1 MVNRRQSVRR
11 LLILPPVRVSLANFS
26 QELLFDLSEGGLSV
40 YGRHSHFGR
49 RGFPVS
55 FRLPGDENPITALG
69 EVAWAAKNRT
79 GVRFVD
85 FPAVARSRLRNWM
98 ATKLSPVSAYPAN
111 YKAGW
116 TKRVFRFMSAP
127 HPDTSHANY
136 FGKTALTI
144 PVFVA
149 ILLTGL
155 ALNHSRAKSTQ
166 KNESPGAATT
176 MPQAHMPEIAGQVLA
191 AQPSESAPNGSL
203 QASQTGSSSAPSTPS
218 LTHRTHG
225 FVLQVGALKRERNA
239 DDLSNSLNQK
249 GYPAAVSKSAADGLY
264 RVVVGPYPDISTAV
278 RVRTE
283 LKAQNIDG
291 FVKPWDAE

>member
-1 MVNRRQSVRR
+1 
-11 LLILPPVRVSLANFS
+11 VSLGDFG

-69 EVAWAAKNRT
+69 EVAWAARNRT

-85 FPAVARSRLRNWM
+85 FPAAARSRLRNWM

-116 TKRVFRFMSAP
+116 PKRVFRFMSAP

-149 ILLTGL
+149 ILLIGL

-166 KNESPGAATT
+166 T
-176 MPQAHMPEIAGQVLA
+176 PQAHMSEIAGQVLA
-191 AQPSESAPNGSL
+191 AQPSESAPNRSL

-218 LTHRTHG
+218 LTHLRHG
-225 FVLQVGALKRERNA
+225 FVLQVGALKRERYA

-249 GYPAAVSKSAADGLY
+249 GYPAAVSRTAADGLY

-278 RVRTE
+278 RVRTK